1 MEICYFFIIK
11 RRYSDKMGTIFFIS
25 ESFYIFPTLSLPVL
39 KNIILQWLLG
49 KRYPFTNI
57 GTKTK

>member
-1 MEICYFFIIK
+1 
-11 RRYSDKMGTIFFIS
+11 MGTIFFIS